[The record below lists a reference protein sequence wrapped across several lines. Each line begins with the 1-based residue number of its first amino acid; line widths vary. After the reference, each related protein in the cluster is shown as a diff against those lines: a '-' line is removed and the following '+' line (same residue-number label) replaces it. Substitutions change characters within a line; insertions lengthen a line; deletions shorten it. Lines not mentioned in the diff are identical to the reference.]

1 MEGIV
6 ETVTMFEGSILSAT
20 FDTSSLFADVFFFG
34 GRFFAVF
41 LLETRKGNQLKK
53 LFSEGL
59 KNAL

>member
-20 FDTSSLFADVFFFG
+20 FDTSSLSKADVFFFLG
-34 GRFFAVF
+34 GRFFAGF

-53 LFSEGL
+53 LFQRV
-59 KNAL
+59 